1 MTAQV
6 ASATAGVVR
15 DGDAL
20 RFSGALLR
28 ASVAALWARLPA
40 QDAGVRRIALGD
52 VERIDSAGLALIALL
67 AARHGADIEGT
78 PPGFEE
84 LRTAYRLGHGLAFA
98 RD

>member
-1 MTAQV
+1 MTAVQ
-6 ASATAGVVR
+6 ASAPARVVR
-15 DGDAL
+15 EGDAL
-20 RFSGALLR
+20 RFSGALQR
-28 ASVAALWARLPA
+28 ADIAALWPQLPA

-52 VERIDSAGLALIALL
+52 VDRIDSAGLALVALL
-67 AARHGADIEGT
+67 AARHGADIEGA